1 MKDGEQRVFYGWYV
15 VAVAFMTNFMSTGT
29 GFYIFNAL
37 MNPLC
42 DQRGWTRTELNAAP
56 AIGMAVGIASAVL
69 YGTIVTRVGPRILM
83 FLGSILSGIAFASL
97 GQVDRISHFYLLCM
111 LLYMGNSAMSG
122 IVANTA
128 VSNWFVEKRGR
139 ALGLATA
146 GISLSGA
153 ILPLLA
159 MRILDKTDLPSV
171 FLYTGLMS
179 WTMAPVIW
187 LVVRDWPEEWG
198 MVPDGTAPES
208 PAPDKESYADE
219 RKATRFPNPALV
231 RLPSHR
237 QEILWKPSKVIRTQ
251 AFWMIGFAYAL
262 VLMGTVGVMFQL
274 GPRFTDIGYDRG
286 TAMVLVSLT
295 ALIATIGKTVWGAL
309 CDRYDPRRVVAVLM
323 AMNGFGLCLALI
335 PDSPYALSAFILLFG
350 FAMGGIMSTLPIL
363 VADLYGRESFAAVS
377 RFMSLFIIL
386 EVGGY
391 MLMGQSF
398 DRTGSYNTAYAVFV
412 LLDLVAA
419 GLVFSAMRPPAP
431 TWEKPPMGRSEGDR
445 GRTLETRRE
454 MDKYLKKIRFW

>member
-1 MKDGEQRVFYGWYV
+1 MEPGENRVFYGWYV
-15 VAVAFMTNFMSTGT
+15 VAVAFLTNFMATGT

-42 DQRGWTRTELNAAP
+42 DEKGWTRTELNAAP
-56 AIGMAVGIASAVL
+56 AIGLAVGILSALL
-69 YGTIVTRVGPRILM
+69 YGTLVTRVGPRILM
-83 FLGSILSGIAFASL
+83 FLGSIVSGLAFASL
-97 GQVDRISHFYLLCM
+97 GLANKIGHFYLLCM
-111 LLYMGNSAMSG
+111 LLYLGNGAMSG
-122 IVANTA
+122 IVSNTA
-128 VSNWFVEKRGR
+128 VSNWFVEKRGK

-159 MRILDKTDLPSV
+159 MRILDRTNLPSV
-171 FLYTGLMS
+171 FLWTGLMA
-179 WTMAPVIW
+179 WVLAPVIW

-198 MVPDGTAPES
+198 MVPDGRAVDPRTLGREQ
-208 PAPDKESYADE
+208 YADE

-231 RLPSHR
+231 RSPGPR
-237 QEILWKPSKVIRTQ
+237 QEVLWKPAMAVRTR
-251 AFWMIGFAYAL
+251 AFWVVGFAYAL

-286 TAMVLVSLT
+286 MAMALVSLT
-295 ALIATIGKTVWGAL
+295 ALIATIGKTVWGTL

-323 AMNGFGLCLALI
+323 AMNGIGLCLALVPESI
-335 PDSPYALSAFILLFG
+335 IALSAFILLFG

-363 VADLYGRESFAAVS
+363 VADLYGRESFASVS

-391 MLMGQSF
+391 LLMGQSF
-398 DRTGSYNTAYAVFV
+398 DRTGSYDRAYGTFV
-412 LLDLVAA
+412 LLDLIAA
-419 GLVFSAMRPPAP
+419 ALVFSASRPPDP
-431 TWEKPPMGRSEGDR
+431 C
-445 GRTLETRRE
+445 
-454 MDKYLKKIRFW
+454 YLKKTS

>member
-1 MKDGEQRVFYGWYV
+1 MKAGEERVFYGWYV
-15 VAVAFMTNFMSTGT
+15 VAVAFLTNFMSTGT

-56 AIGMAVGIASAVL
+56 AIGLVVGILSALL
-69 YGTIVTRVGPRILM
+69 YGTLVTRVGPRILM
-83 FLGSILSGIAFASL
+83 FLGSIVSGIAFASL
-97 GQVDRISHFYLLCM
+97 GFASTIVHFYLLCM

-122 IVANTA
+122 IVSNTA

-153 ILPLLA
+153 ILPFLA
-159 MRILDKTDLPSV
+159 MRILDRTDLRSV
-171 FLYTGLMS
+171 FLYTGLMA
-179 WTMAPVIW
+179 WTLAPVIW

-198 MVPDGTAPES
+198 LVPDGS
-208 PAPDKESYADE
+208 PSEPRTHGEEQIADE

-231 RLPSHR
+231 RSQGGR
-237 QEILWKPSKVIRTQ
+237 QEVLWKPAKVVRTR
-251 AFWMIGFAYAL
+251 AFWMVGLAYGL

-274 GPRFTDIGYDRG
+274 GPRFTDIGFDRG
-286 TAMVLVSLT
+286 TAMALVSLT
-295 ALIATIGKTVWGAL
+295 ALVATIGKTAWGAL

-323 AMNGFGLCLALI
+323 AMNGIGLCLALV
-335 PDSPYALSAFILLFG
+335 PESKLALSAFILLFG

-363 VADLYGRESFAAVS
+363 VADLYGRESFASVS

-391 MLMGQSF
+391 VLMGQSF
-398 DRTGSYNTAYAVFV
+398 DRTGSYDKAYAVFV
-412 LLDLVAA
+412 LLDIIAA
-419 GLVFSAMRPPAP
+419 GLVFAASRPPTPGAGEP
-431 TWEKPPMGRSEGDR
+431 SPS
-445 GRTLETRRE
+445 
-454 MDKYLKKIRFW
+454 I

>member
-1 MKDGEQRVFYGWYV
+1 MKRGEERVFYGWYV
-15 VAVAFMTNFMSTGT
+15 VAVAFFTNFMSTGT

-37 MNPLC
+37 MTPLC
-42 DQRGWTRTELNAAP
+42 DERGWTRTELNAAP
-56 AIGMAVGIASAVL
+56 SIGLVVGILGSLL

-83 FLGSILSGIAFASL
+83 FLGSIVSGIAFASL
-97 GQVDRISHFYLLCM
+97 GLASTIVHFYLLCM
-111 LLYMGNSAMSG
+111 LLYIGNGAMSG
-122 IVANTA
+122 IVSNTA

-153 ILPLLA
+153 TLPFLA
-159 MRILDKTDLPSV
+159 MRILDRTDLRSV
-171 FLYTGLMS
+171 FLYTGLMA
-179 WTMAPVIW
+179 WTLAPVIW

-198 MVPDGTAPES
+198 MVPDGSPPE
-208 PAPDKESYADE
+208 PGLRDREIFADE

-231 RLPSHR
+231 RNPGGR
-237 QEILWKPSKVIRTQ
+237 QEVLWKPAKVIRTR
-251 AFWMIGFAYAL
+251 AFWLVGFAYAL

-274 GPRFTDIGYDRG
+274 GPRFTDIGFDRG
-286 TAMVLVSLT
+286 TAMALVSLT
-295 ALIATIGKTVWGAL
+295 ALIATFGKTAWGAL

-323 AMNGFGLCLALI
+323 AMNGIGLCLALV
-335 PDSPYALSAFILLFG
+335 PDSRVALSAFILLFG

-412 LLDLVAA
+412 VLDIVAA
-419 GLVFSAMRPPAP
+419 GLVFFARRPPSP
-431 TWEKPPMGRSEGDR
+431 GP
-445 GRTLETRRE
+445 
-454 MDKYLKKIRFW
+454 

>member
-1 MKDGEQRVFYGWYV
+1 MNSGEDRVFYGWYV
-15 VAVAFMTNFMSTGT
+15 VAVAFLTNFMATGT

-42 DQRGWTRTELNAAP
+42 EQKGWTRTELNAAP
-56 AIGMAVGIASAVL
+56 AIGMAVGIVRAFL
-69 YGTIVTRVGPRILM
+69 YGTLVTRVGPRILM
-83 FLGSILSGIAFASL
+83 FLGSIVSGFAFASL
-97 GQVDRISHFYLLCM
+97 GLANKIAHFYLLCM
-111 LLYMGNSAMSG
+111 LLYMGNAAMSG
-122 IVANTA
+122 IVSNTA
-128 VSNWFVEKRGR
+128 VSNWFVEKRGK

-153 ILPLLA
+153 VLPFLA

-171 FLYTGLMS
+171 FLWTGLMS
-179 WTMAPVIW
+179 WILAPVIW

-198 MVPDGTAPES
+198 MVPDGS
-208 PAPDKESYADE
+208 PLEPRTHGKEQYADE

-231 RLPSHR
+231 RSPGLR
-237 QEILWKPSKVIRTQ
+237 QEVPWKPAKVVRTQ
-251 AFWMIGFAYAL
+251 AFWVVGFAYAL

-286 TAMVLVSLT
+286 TAMALVSLT
-295 ALIATIGKTVWGAL
+295 ALIATIGKTVWGTL
-309 CDRYDPRRVVAVLM
+309 CDRYEPRRVVAVLM
-323 AMNGFGLCLALI
+323 AMNGIGLCLALV
-335 PDSPYALSAFILLFG
+335 PESKLALSAFILLFG

-363 VADLYGRESFAAVS
+363 VADLYGRESFASVS

-398 DRTGSYNTAYAVFV
+398 DRTGSYDRAYAIFV

-419 GLVFSAMRPPAP
+419 GLVFVASRPPSPSA
-431 TWEKPPMGRSEGDR
+431 
-445 GRTLETRRE
+445 
-454 MDKYLKKIRFW
+454 

>member
-1 MKDGEQRVFYGWYV
+1 MKAGEDRIFYGWHV
-15 VAVAFMTNFMSTGT
+15 VAVAFLTNFMSTGT

-37 MNPLC
+37 MTPLC

-56 AIGMAVGIASAVL
+56 AIGLVVGILSALL
-69 YGTIVTRVGPRILM
+69 YGTLVTRVGPRILM
-83 FLGSILSGIAFASL
+83 FLGSIVSGFAFASL
-97 GQVDRISHFYLLCM
+97 GLASTITHFYLLCM

-122 IVANTA
+122 IVSNTA

-153 ILPLLA
+153 VLPFLA
-159 MRILDKTDLPSV
+159 VRILDKTDLRSV
-171 FLYTGLMS
+171 FLYTGLMA
-179 WTMAPVIW
+179 WTLAPVIW

-198 MVPDGTAPES
+198 MVPDGAPGAHGE
-208 PAPDKESYADE
+208 EQYADE

-231 RLPSHR
+231 RPQGAR
-237 QEILWKPSKVIRTQ
+237 QEVLWKPAKVVRTQ
-251 AFWMIGFAYAL
+251 AFWMVGFAYAL

-286 TAMVLVSLT
+286 TAIALVSLT
-295 ALIATIGKTVWGAL
+295 ALIATVGKTVWGAL
-309 CDRYDPRRVVAVLM
+309 CDRYDPRRVVGVLM
-323 AMNGFGLCLALI
+323 AMNGIGLCLALV
-335 PDSPYALSAFILLFG
+335 PESRLALSAFILLFG

-363 VADLYGRESFAAVS
+363 VADLYGRESFASVS

-391 MLMGQSF
+391 MLMGLSF
-398 DRTGSYNTAYAVFV
+398 DKTGSYDRAYCVFV

-419 GLVFSAMRPPAP
+419 GLVFAASRPSAPNVGESAHG
-431 TWEKPPMGRSEGDR
+431 K
-445 GRTLETRRE
+445 
-454 MDKYLKKIRFW
+454 

>member
-1 MKDGEQRVFYGWYV
+1 
-15 VAVAFMTNFMSTGT
+15 MSTGT

-42 DQRGWTRTELNAAP
+42 DEKGWTRTELNAAP
-56 AIGMAVGIASAVL
+56 AIGLAVGILSALL
-69 YGTIVTRVGPRILM
+69 YGTVVTRVGPRILM

-97 GQVDRISHFYLLCM
+97 GLANKITHFYLLCM
-111 LLYMGNSAMSG
+111 LLYLGNGAMSG
-122 IVANTA
+122 IVSNTA
-128 VSNWFVEKRGR
+128 VSNWFVEKRGK

-159 MRILDKTDLPSV
+159 MRILDRTDLPSV
-171 FLYTGLMS
+171 FLWTGLMA
-179 WTMAPVIW
+179 WALAPVIW

-198 MVPDGTAPES
+198 MVPDGSALDPR
-208 PAPDKESYADE
+208 AFGKEPYADE

-231 RLPSHR
+231 RSPGARH
-237 QEILWKPSKVIRTQ
+237 EVLWKPAKVIRTG
-251 AFWMIGFAYAL
+251 AFWMVGLAYAL

-274 GPRFTDIGYDRG
+274 GPRFTDIGFDRG
-286 TAMVLVSLT
+286 TAMALVSLT
-295 ALIATIGKTVWGAL
+295 ALIAATGKTAWGML

-323 AMNGFGLCLALI
+323 AMNGVGLCLALV
-335 PDSPYALSAFILLFG
+335 PGSRVALSAFILLFG

-363 VADLYGRESFAAVS
+363 VADLYGRESFPAVS

-391 MLMGQSF
+391 MLMGQSY

-412 LLDLVAA
+412 LLDIIAA
-419 GLVFSAMRPPAP
+419 VLVFSASRPPDP
-431 TWEKPPMGRSEGDR
+431 R
-445 GRTLETRRE
+445 
-454 MDKYLKKIRFW
+454 

>member
-1 MKDGEQRVFYGWYV
+1 MNSGEDKVFYGWYV
-15 VAVAFMTNFMSTGT
+15 VAVAFLTNFMSTGT

-37 MNPLC
+37 MTPLC
-42 DQRGWTRTELNAAP
+42 DERGWTRTQLNAAP
-56 AIGMAVGIASAVL
+56 AIGLAVGILSSLL
-69 YGTIVTRVGPRILM
+69 YGTLLPRVGPRILM
-83 FLGSILSGIAFASL
+83 FLGSIVSGLAFASL
-97 GQVDRISHFYLLCM
+97 GLASHITHFYLLCM
-111 LLYMGNSAMSG
+111 LLYMGNGAMSG

-153 ILPLLA
+153 VLPFLA
-159 MRILDKTDLPSV
+159 MRILGETDLRSV
-171 FLYTGLMS
+171 FLYTGLMA
-179 WTMAPVIW
+179 WTLAPVIW

-198 MVPDGTAPES
+198 MVPDGTPLERGAHGE
-208 PAPDKESYADE
+208 EQYADE

-231 RLPSHR
+231 RPQGAR
-237 QEILWKPSKVIRTQ
+237 QEVPWKPAKVVRTQ
-251 AFWMIGFAYAL
+251 AFWMVGFAYAL

-286 TAMVLVSLT
+286 TAIALVSLT

-309 CDRYDPRRVVAVLM
+309 CDRYDPRRVVGVLM
-323 AMNGFGLCLALI
+323 AMNGIGLCLALV
-335 PDSPYALSAFILLFG
+335 PESKLALSAFILLFG

-363 VADLYGRESFAAVS
+363 VADLYGRESFASVS

-391 MLMGQSF
+391 MLMGLSF
-398 DRTGSYNTAYAVFV
+398 DETGSYDKAYAVFV

-419 GLVFSAMRPPAP
+419 GLVFAASRPPTLGPAEP
-431 TWEKPPMGRSEGDR
+431 TPGVS
-445 GRTLETRRE
+445 
-454 MDKYLKKIRFW
+454 

>member
-1 MKDGEQRVFYGWYV
+1 MKTGEERVFYGWYV
-15 VAVAFMTNFMSTGT
+15 VAVAFLTNFMSTGT

-37 MNPLC
+37 MTPLC

-56 AIGMAVGIASAVL
+56 AIGLAVGILSSLL
-69 YGTIVTRVGPRILM
+69 YGTLLPRVGPRILM
-83 FLGSILSGIAFASL
+83 FLGSIVSGFAFASL
-97 GQVDRISHFYLLCM
+97 GLASKISHFYLLCM
-111 LLYMGNSAMSG
+111 LLYMGNGAMSG
-122 IVANTA
+122 IVSNTA

-159 MRILDKTDLPSV
+159 MRILNKTDLRSV
-171 FLYTGLMS
+171 FLYTGLMA

-198 MVPDGTAPES
+198 LVPDGLSLEPGTHGE
-208 PAPDKESYADE
+208 ERLADE

-231 RLPSHR
+231 RSPGAR
-237 QEILWKPSKVIRTQ
+237 QEVPWKPAKVVRTR
-251 AFWMIGFAYAL
+251 AFWLVGLAYGL

-274 GPRFTDIGYDRG
+274 GPRFTDIGFDRG
-286 TAMVLVSLT
+286 TAMALVSLT
-295 ALIATIGKTVWGAL
+295 ALIATIGKTVWGGL
-309 CDRYDPRRVVAVLM
+309 CDRYDARRVVAVLM
-323 AMNGFGLCLALI
+323 AMNGIGLCLALV
-335 PDSPYALSAFILLFG
+335 PESRPALCVFILLFG
-350 FAMGGIMSTLPIL
+350 FAMGGIMATLPIL
-363 VADLYGRESFAAVS
+363 VADLYGRESFASVS

-398 DRTGSYNTAYAVFV
+398 DRTGSYNTAYTVFV
-412 LLDLVAA
+412 LLDIIAA
-419 GLVFSAMRPPAP
+419 GLVFAASRPVCAGAAEP
-431 TWEKPPMGRSEGDR
+431 TPG
-445 GRTLETRRE
+445 
-454 MDKYLKKIRFW
+454 

>member
-1 MKDGEQRVFYGWYV
+1 METGENRVFYGWYV
-15 VAVAFMTNFMSTGT
+15 VAVAFLTNFMATGT

-42 DQRGWTRTELNAAP
+42 DEKGWTRTELNAAP
-56 AIGMAVGIASAVL
+56 AIGLAVGILSALL
-69 YGTIVTRVGPRILM
+69 YGTLVTRVGPRILM
-83 FLGSILSGIAFASL
+83 FLGSIVSGIAFASL
-97 GQVDRISHFYLLCM
+97 GLANKIGHFYLLCM
-111 LLYMGNSAMSG
+111 LLYLGNGAMSG
-122 IVANTA
+122 IVSNTA
-128 VSNWFVEKRGR
+128 VSNWFLEKRGK

-159 MRILDKTDLPSV
+159 MRILDRTNLPSV
-171 FLYTGLMS
+171 FLWTGLMA
-179 WTMAPVIW
+179 WALAPVIW

-198 MVPDGTAPES
+198 MVPDGSALDPRTLG
-208 PAPDKESYADE
+208 KEQYADE

-231 RLPSHR
+231 RSPGPRHDV
-237 QEILWKPSKVIRTQ
+237 LWKPAKVARTR
-251 AFWMIGFAYAL
+251 AFWVVGFAYAL

-274 GPRFTDIGYDRG
+274 GPRFMDIGFDRG

-295 ALIATIGKTVWGAL
+295 ALIATIGKTVWGTL

-323 AMNGFGLCLALI
+323 AMNGVGLCLALV
-335 PDSPYALSAFILLFG
+335 PGSMLALAVFILLFG

-363 VADLYGRESFAAVS
+363 VADLYGRESFASVS

-391 MLMGQSF
+391 LLMGQSF
-398 DRTGSYNTAYAVFV
+398 DRTGSYDRAYAAFV

-419 GLVFSAMRPPAP
+419 GLVLGATRPAP
-431 TWEKPPMGRSEGDR
+431 PR
-445 GRTLETRRE
+445 
-454 MDKYLKKIRFW
+454 

>member
-1 MKDGEQRVFYGWYV
+1 MKGGEDRVFYGWYV
-15 VAVAFMTNFMSTGT
+15 VAVAFLTNFMSTGT

-37 MNPLC
+37 MTPLC

-56 AIGMAVGIASAVL
+56 AIGLVVGILSALL
-69 YGTIVTRVGPRILM
+69 YGTLVTRVGPRILM
-83 FLGSILSGIAFASL
+83 FLGSIVSGFAFASL
-97 GQVDRISHFYLLCM
+97 GLASTITHFYLLCM

-122 IVANTA
+122 IVSNTA

-153 ILPLLA
+153 VLPFLA
-159 MRILDKTDLPSV
+159 VRILDKTDLRSV
-171 FLYTGLMS
+171 FLYTGLMA
-179 WTMAPVIW
+179 WTLAPVIW

-198 MVPDGTAPES
+198 MVPDGAPLQHGAHGE
-208 PAPDKESYADE
+208 EQYADE

-231 RLPSHR
+231 RPQGAR
-237 QEILWKPSKVIRTQ
+237 QEVLWKPAKVVRTQ
-251 AFWMIGFAYAL
+251 AFWMVGFAYAL

-286 TAMVLVSLT
+286 TAIALVSLT
-295 ALIATIGKTVWGAL
+295 ALIATVGKTVWGAL
-309 CDRYDPRRVVAVLM
+309 CDRYDPRRVVGVLM
-323 AMNGFGLCLALI
+323 AMNGIGLCLALV
-335 PDSPYALSAFILLFG
+335 PESKLALSAFILLFG

-363 VADLYGRESFAAVS
+363 VADLYGRESFASVS

-391 MLMGQSF
+391 MLMGMSF
-398 DRTGSYNTAYAVFV
+398 DQTGSYDKAYAVFV
-412 LLDLVAA
+412 LLDIIAA
-419 GLVFSAMRPPAP
+419 GLVFAASRPPTPDVGEPAHG
-431 TWEKPPMGRSEGDR
+431 K
-445 GRTLETRRE
+445 
-454 MDKYLKKIRFW
+454 

>member
-1 MKDGEQRVFYGWYV
+1 MKTGEERVFYGWYV
-15 VAVAFMTNFMSTGT
+15 VAVAFLTNFMSTGT

-37 MNPLC
+37 MTPLC

-56 AIGMAVGIASAVL
+56 AIGLAVGILSSLL
-69 YGTIVTRVGPRILM
+69 YGTLLPRVGPRILM
-83 FLGSILSGIAFASL
+83 FLGSIVSGFAFASL
-97 GQVDRISHFYLLCM
+97 GLASKISHFYLLCM
-111 LLYMGNSAMSG
+111 LLYMGNGAMSG
-122 IVANTA
+122 IVSNTA

-159 MRILDKTDLPSV
+159 MRILNKTDLRSV
-171 FLYTGLMS
+171 FLYTGLMA

-198 MVPDGTAPES
+198 LVPDGLSLEPGTHGE
-208 PAPDKESYADE
+208 ERLADE

-231 RLPSHR
+231 RSPGAR
-237 QEILWKPSKVIRTQ
+237 QEVPWKPAKVVRTR
-251 AFWMIGFAYAL
+251 AFWLVGLAYGL

-274 GPRFTDIGYDRG
+274 GPRFTDIGFDRG
-286 TAMVLVSLT
+286 TAMALVSLT
-295 ALIATIGKTVWGAL
+295 ALIATIGKTVWGAF

-323 AMNGFGLCLALI
+323 AMNGIGLCLALV
-335 PDSPYALSAFILLFG
+335 PESRPALCVFILLFG
-350 FAMGGIMSTLPIL
+350 FAMGGIMATLPIL
-363 VADLYGRESFAAVS
+363 VADLYGRESFASVS

-398 DRTGSYNTAYAVFV
+398 DRTGSYNTAYTVFV
-412 LLDLVAA
+412 LLDIIAA
-419 GLVFSAMRPPAP
+419 GLVFAASRPVCAGAAEP
-431 TWEKPPMGRSEGDR
+431 TPG
-445 GRTLETRRE
+445 
-454 MDKYLKKIRFW
+454 

>member
-1 MKDGEQRVFYGWYV
+1 MHSGEEKVFYGWYV
-15 VAVAFMTNFMSTGT
+15 VAVAFFTNFMSTGT

-37 MNPLC
+37 MTPLC

-56 AIGMAVGIASAVL
+56 AIGLAVGILSALL
-69 YGTIVTRVGPRILM
+69 YGTLVMRVGPRILM
-83 FLGSILSGIAFASL
+83 FLGTIVSGIAFASL
-97 GQVDRISHFYLLCM
+97 GLASEIAHFYLLCM

-122 IVANTA
+122 IVSNTA
-128 VSNWFVEKRGR
+128 VSNWFVEKRGK

-153 ILPLLA
+153 ILPFVA
-159 MRILDKTDLPSV
+159 MRILDKTDLRSV
-171 FLYTGLMS
+171 FLYTGLMV
-179 WTMAPVIW
+179 WTLAPVIW

-198 MVPDGTAPES
+198 MVPDGSPLES
-208 PAPDKESYADE
+208 RTHGEEQLADE

-231 RLPSHR
+231 RSPGARH
-237 QEILWKPSKVIRTQ
+237 EVLWKPAKVIRTQ
-251 AFWMIGFAYAL
+251 AFWMVGFAYAL

-286 TAMVLVSLT
+286 TAMALVSLT
-295 ALIATIGKTVWGAL
+295 TLIATIGKTVWGAL

-323 AMNGFGLCLALI
+323 AMNGIGLCLALV
-335 PDSPYALSAFILLFG
+335 PESKLALLAFILLFG

-363 VADLYGRESFAAVS
+363 VADLYGRESFASVS

-391 MLMGQSF
+391 ILMGQSF
-398 DRTGSYNTAYAVFV
+398 DRTGSYNTAYGVFV
-412 LLDLVAA
+412 LLDIVAA
-419 GLVFSAMRPPAP
+419 ALVFLASRPASP
-431 TWEKPPMGRSEGDR
+431 R
-445 GRTLETRRE
+445 
-454 MDKYLKKIRFW
+454 